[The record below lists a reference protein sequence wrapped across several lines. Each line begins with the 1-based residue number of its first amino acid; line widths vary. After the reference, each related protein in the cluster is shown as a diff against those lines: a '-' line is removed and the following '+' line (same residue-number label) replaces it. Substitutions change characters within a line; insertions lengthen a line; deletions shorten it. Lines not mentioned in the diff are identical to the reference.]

1 MTIIRSITEAL
12 VILTAVAGIA
22 EAGGSSCP
30 PDMPRAVS
38 LSPDST
44 EILAEFLP
52 PACFQAVD
60 ANSNYPP
67 GIQEVPTAGDF
78 YSVNLEFLASLD
90 FDIIAAGNSFNG
102 VFLEKLKQSYP
113 DILIM
118 KLESANN
125 VPESIREAGKRIGM
139 AKEADRKADQMEKI
153 LRYTLNRYRTSPRVR
168 VLPVIWQKPLIGA
181 APGTYIHE
189 LIQIC
194 GGENILP
201 RSPVKYPEVSAETL
215 IAGKADIIINFTGG
229 SMSGGISGA
238 GAADPLPLPAGL
250 KIREYRFSNQ
260 DLVMRSTPRSLTQG
274 LPEICSI
281 IENARGFPARPSDK
295 SLPPVTQAR

>member
-12 VILTAVAGIA
+12 IILTGLAITA
-22 EAGGSSCP
+22 EAETASCP
-30 PDMPRAVS
+30 PGLPRAVS

-67 GIQEVPTAGDF
+67 GIQEVPVAGDF
-78 YSVNLEFLASLD
+78 YSVNLEFLGSLS
-90 FDIIAAGNSFNG
+90 FNIIAAGNSFNG
-102 VFLEKLKQSYP
+102 VFLEKLKKSYP

-118 KLESANN
+118 KLEAAKN
-125 VPESIREAGKRIGM
+125 VPESIRETGKRIGM
-139 AKEADRKADQMEKI
+139 AEEADRKAEKLEQI
-153 LRYTLNRYRTSPRVR
+153 LRDTLNRYRDAPRVR

-181 APGTYIHE
+181 APGTYIDE
-189 LIQIC
+189 LIQLC

-201 RSPVKYPEVSAETL
+201 RSPVKYPEINAEAL
-215 IAGKADIIINFTGG
+215 LSEKADIIINFTGG
-229 SMSGGISGA
+229 SMSGGSA
-238 GAADPLPLPAGL
+238 GDPLPLPAGL
-250 KIREYRFSNQ
+250 NIREYRFSNQ

-274 LPEICSI
+274 LQEICSI
-281 IENARGFPARPSDK
+281 IESARAFPAQPSAK
-295 SLPPVTQAR
+295 SNSTR

>member
-1 MTIIRSITEAL
+1 MTIIRSITKSL
-12 VILTAVAGIA
+12 IILTALGGIA
-22 EAGGSSCP
+22 EAETASCP
-30 PDMPRAVS
+30 PGMPHAVS

-44 EILAEFLP
+44 EILAEFIP

-67 GIQEVPTAGDF
+67 GIEEIPVAGDF
-78 YSVNLEFLASLD
+78 YSVNLEFLGSLR

-102 VFLEKLKQSYP
+102 VFLEKLKKSYP

-118 KLESANN
+118 KLESAKN

-139 AKEADRKADQMEKI
+139 AEEAGRKAEKLEKI
-153 LRYTLNRYRTSPRVR
+153 LRDTENRFRDSPRVR

-181 APGTYIHE
+181 APGTYIDE
-189 LIQIC
+189 LIRIC

-201 RSPVKYPEVSAETL
+201 RSPVKYPEVSAEAL
-215 IAGKADIIINFTGG
+215 LSGKADIIINFTGG
-229 SMSGGISGA
+229 SMSEGASGSGA
-238 GAADPLPLPAGL
+238 AEPLPLPNGL
-250 KIREYRFSNQ
+250 NIREYRFSNQ

-274 LPEICSI
+274 LPEICGI
-281 IENARGFPARPSDK
+281 IESARAFPAQPAANTISPR
-295 SLPPVTQAR
+295 